1 MNDALNLELF
11 FTLPENSSVVK
22 QMEILTP
29 LETATYLHGRHD
41 SKTTPVVLLI
51 EAEVSLSQLPSLVT
65 LLSGGA
71 LQPKNTYSCIV
82 KVTVKFNAL
91 TH

>member
-1 MNDALNLELF
+1 
-11 FTLPENSSVVK
+11 
-22 QMEILTP
+22 MEIATL
-29 LETATYLHGRHD
+29 LEIATYFHGRHD
-41 SKTTPVVLLI
+41 SKTAPVVLLI
-51 EAEVSLSQLPSLVT
+51 EGEVSLSQLQSLVT